1 MTAPGDIRSIVLL
14 HGVWSH
20 GAGMLL
26 LKLYL
31 EREYGFAVQL
41 FNYRSL
47 SRSLDQNAEALY
59 EFLDE
64 RDLRATHL
72 VGHSLGGVV
81 LLRMLA
87 RHPRAVSGRLVCLG
101 SPLKGSR
108 AARVLGSSG
117 WGDRVLGRSLKT
129 GVTTNTA
136 SEWAH
141 DVTDAYDVGVI
152 AGDAPY
158 GVGQFL
164 AEFKGPNDGTVAVAE
179 TELDGQTDHIV
190 VGISHYGLVMSGQV
204 ADQVAAF
211 LKRGEF
217 LRDDSVS
224 E

>member
-1 MTAPGDIRSIVLL
+1 MSTPDSIRSVVLL

-20 GAGMLL
+20 GAGLFIP
-26 LKLYL
+26 KLHL
-31 EREYGFAVQL
+31 EREYGFEVQL
-41 FNYRSL
+41 FNYRSV
-47 SRSLDQNAEALY
+47 RRT
-59 EFLDE
+59 LDE
-64 RDLRATHL
+64 NADALHAFIEEHGLHESHL

-81 LLRMLA
+81 LLRMLTNY
-87 RHPRAVSGRLVCLG
+87 PRAISGRIVCLG
-101 SPLKGSR
+101 VPVKGSR
-108 AARVLGSSG
+108 AAKVLSLTE
-117 WGDRVLGRSLKT
+117 WGDAVLGRSLKT

-141 DVTDAYDVGVI
+141 DVVAAYDVGVI

-158 GVGQFL
+158 GVGHLF
-164 AEFKGPNDGTVAVAE
+164 ADFEGPSDGTVAVAE

-190 VGISHYGLVMSGQV
+190 MDLSHNGLVRSRQA

-217 LRDDSVS
+217 LRDI

>member
-1 MTAPGDIRSIVLL
+1 MTTPGDIRSVVLL

-26 LKLYL
+26 LKRYL
-31 EREYGFAVQL
+31 EREYGFRVRL

-47 SRSLDQNAEALY
+47 SRSLDENAEALY
-59 EFLDE
+59 GFLDE
-64 RDLRATHL
+64 RELRATHL

-87 RHPRAVSGRLVCLG
+87 RHPHAVGGRLVCLG

-108 AARVLGSSG
+108 AARVLGTSS
-117 WGDRVLGRSLKT
+117 WGDRVLGRSLKS

-141 DVTDAYDVGVI
+141 DVTDDYEVGVI

-164 AEFKGPNDGTVAVAE
+164 ADFQGANDGTVAVAE
-179 TELDGQTDHIV
+179 TELDGQADHIV
-190 VGISHYGLVMSGQV
+190 VGTSHYGLVMSREV

-217 LRDDSVS
+217 LRDESLS
-224 E
+224 I